1 VAEIRGRRIPRI
13 AAVVL
18 GVPLLALAVSGLW
31 LTSRLRASLPRLE
44 GEQTLKGLTAPVR
57 VERDAHGVPRVAG
70 ATRADVARA
79 LGFLH
84 GQERFFQMDLQ
95 RRRPAGEIAELVGP
109 AALKLDR
116 EIRVHRFRSVA
127 QRVWKRA
134 SAEEHE
140 LIAAY
145 TEGVNAGLA
154 ALGAPPFEYLALRLD
169 PQPWKPEDTI
179 LTALAMYVTLQ
190 GNLVERESA
199 LGVMHDTLP
208 PALFAFLT
216 PNGTAEWDAPIV
228 GEPLPGPPIP
238 GPDVIDRRGQEAP
251 KAADDHGEER
261 PVVADAS
268 ARLDAIPDPE
278 LVLGSNN
285 WAVSGAHTKS
295 GAPLLANDMHLQI
308 TVPNIWYRASLA
320 WKDGGQEQTVTGVTL
335 PGTPVVVVGSNG
347 SVAWGFTNS
356 QGDWADLIELDP
368 APNDPD
374 AYLTPEGPRKLE
386 RVTER
391 IRVKGGAE
399 ETLEVE
405 ETVWGPVI
413 DKDHRGRKRALRW
426 VAQDE
431 AGVNLALGRI
441 ERARTLAEAQEA
453 ANLAGAPAQ
462 NFVAVDR
469 DGHIGWTILGR
480 IPRRVGFDGKLPGS
494 WADGQRRWDGFLAP
508 SGYPRVVDPPS
519 GRIWTANSRVV
530 DGERLETIGY
540 GGYDLGARAKQIRDD
555 LLAIEKATPEDMLKV
570 QIDDRAVFLARWR
583 ELLLGALTPE
593 AVARDPRR
601 AEMRGFVESW
611 GGRASVDSVGYRL
624 VRDFRTTLAEQVF
637 ESLTAPCKA
646 ADPRFRWSR
655 MPFYEGPLWALA
667 SARPVH
673 LLDPKHK
680 TWEDQFLAAADAVIA
695 ALTKDGSRLADQT
708 WGRRN
713 TAVIQHP
720 LSRAVPSLS
729 RFLDMP
735 KEPLP
740 GDSNMPR
747 AQGPDNGASERLA
760 VSPGREA
767 EGVFHMPVGQSG
779 HPLSPNYADGH
790 EAWVK
795 GEPRPFLPGPAVKVL
810 TLSP

>member
-1 VAEIRGRRIPRI
+1 VAEIRRRRIGRI
-13 AAVVL
+13 AVVLL
-18 GVPLLALAVSGLW
+18 GVPLLAAGGSGLW
-31 LTSRLRASLPRLE
+31 LTSRMRASLPQLE
-44 GEQTLKGLTAPVR
+44 GERTLKGLTAPVR

-70 ATRADVARA
+70 ATRVDVARA

-116 EIRVHRFRSVA
+116 AIRVHRFRSVA
-127 QRVWKRA
+127 QRVWKKA
-134 SAEEHE
+134 SAEEGE
-140 LIAAY
+140 LIEAY

-190 GNLVERESA
+190 GDLGERESA

-228 GEPLPGPPIP
+228 GEPLPGPPVP
-238 GPDVIDRRGQEAP
+238 GPDVIDRRRQDAP
-251 KAADDHGEER
+251 KAADHRGEEQT
-261 PVVADAS
+261 VVADAS
-268 ARLDAIPDPE
+268 ARLETTPDPE
-278 LVLGSNN
+278 FVLGSNN

-295 GAPLLANDMHLQI
+295 GAPLLADDMHLQI
-308 TVPNIWYRASLA
+308 TVPNIWYRASLV
-320 WKDGGQEQTVTGVTL
+320 WKDGGEERAVTGVTL

-386 RVTER
+386 HVSER
-391 IRVKGGAE
+391 IRAKGGAE

-431 AGVNLALGRI
+431 DGVNLALGRI

-462 NFVAVDR
+462 NFVAVDK

-480 IPRRVGFDGKLPGS
+480 IPRRVGFDGRLPGS
-494 WADGQRRWDGFLAP
+494 WADGHRRWDGFLEP
-508 SGYPRVVDPPS
+508 SAYPRVVDPPS
-519 GRIWTANSRVV
+519 GRLWTANSRVV
-530 DGERLETIGY
+530 DGGRLDTVGY

-583 ELLLGALTPE
+583 ELLLEALTPE

-655 MPFYEGPLWALA
+655 MPFYEGPLWALV
-667 SARPVH
+667 SGRPVH
-673 LLDPKHK
+673 LLDPKLK
-680 TWEDQFLAAADAVIA
+680 TWEDQFLAAADAVIV
-695 ALTKDGSRLADQT
+695 ALTKAGSRLADQT

-720 LSRAVPSLS
+720 LSRAVPSLA

-735 KEPLP
+735 KQPLP

-767 EGVFHMPVGQSG
+767 EGLFHMPVGQSG

-795 GEPRPFLPGPAVKVL
+795 GEPRPFLPGPPVHVL